1 MGKETSRTGP
11 QLHHDSVHRFRYG
24 YEFIDD
30 SLTNYNDE
38 DWPRRMRK
46 MRRDPTIKLVRL
58 ACVAP
63 AMMTTWAVESDSDVP
78 DEVTKQVEEDFKHHR
93 SHLIQTGLNG
103 MIDWGWQGYEKL
115 FELYKGRI
123 RFKRFKPLLQD
134 MTEITIFKSGEFS
147 GFVQGKNCIAREARV
162 DLDCALLFN
171 TNVEGT
177 NHDGEADMRSAEEA
191 YLDKRLVNQAAT
203 RYDQKIAGAHWIVHY
218 PLGKS
223 PRGDTMV
230 DNYEIAMEILSA
242 LESSGRMAIPRK
254 LSGQINGLNS
264 KTARD
269 YDAWE
274 IELKSANGSQVPFN
288 ERMMYLDNLLVRAF
302 GFPERAILQGQF
314 GTKAEA
320 GEHGT
325 FAIVNVQLR
334 HEILVQQLNWHAVNQ
349 YITLNYGQNTYQ
361 NKVRI
366 APAPLADFQ
375 KTMLKELYTA
385 ILKDPRGFLAEASNI
400 DMSAIRDKLEI
411 PAVDNASDLDVEKA
425 VQLLISSTNTNLKG
439 DD

>member
-1 MGKETSRTGP
+1 MGSG
-11 QLHHDSVHRFRYG
+11 HRHY
-24 YEFIDD
+24 DD
-30 SLTNYNDE
+30 TLDTYMNY

-58 ACVAP
+58 ACIAP
-63 AMMTTWAVESDSDVP
+63 AMMTSWAVEADSNVP
-78 DEVTKQVEEDFKHHR
+78 DEVVKFVEEDFKHHR
-93 SHLIQTGLNG
+93 AHIIQTGIGGL
-103 MIDWGWQGYEKL
+103 IDFGWAPYEKL
-115 FELYKGRI
+115 FELYEGRI
-123 RFKRFKPLLQD
+123 RYKRFKPLLQD
-134 MTEITIFKSGEFS
+134 ITYCTIFNNGCFS
-147 GFVQGKNCIAREARV
+147 GFQQEKNVYHKKESRV
-162 DLDCALLFN
+162 TLDSALLLN
-171 TNVEGT
+171 HNVEGT
-177 NHDGEADMRSAEEA
+177 NHYGEPDMICAEEA
-191 YLDKRLVNQAAT
+191 YKDKMLVSQAAT

-218 PLGKS
+218 PIGKS
-223 PRGDTMV
+223 PRGGKMV
-230 DNYEIAMEILSA
+230 DNYDIALEILSS

-254 LSGQINGLNS
+254 LSGQLNGLNS
-264 KTARD
+264 SSARD

-334 HEILVQQLNWHAVNQ
+334 HELLLQQFNWHAVNQ
-349 YITLNYGQNTYQ
+349 YITLNWGPNTWQ
-361 NKVRI
+361 NKVKI
-366 APAPLADFQ
+366 SPAPLADFQ
-375 KTMLKELYTA
+375 KTMLKELYTS
-385 ILKDPRGFLAEASNI
+385 ILKDPRGFLAEAGNI

-411 PAVDNASDLDVEKA
+411 PAVDNASNLDVKA
-425 VQLLISSTNTNLKG
+425 AIDLLLNSRDNGDTSDPTTNTNTNVKA